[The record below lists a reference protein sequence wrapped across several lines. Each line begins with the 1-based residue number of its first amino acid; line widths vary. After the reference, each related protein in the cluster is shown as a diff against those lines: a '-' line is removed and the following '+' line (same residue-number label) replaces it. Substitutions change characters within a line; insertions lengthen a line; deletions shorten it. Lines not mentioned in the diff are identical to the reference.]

1 MELNQNVQSRLD
13 QIARLPMA
21 ARWGLIG
28 VCAGL
33 VAGGYFLMVYR
44 DTSTRLEKMRA
55 QEFELQRRLSEVR
68 SVAANLHE
76 FEEEIARL
84 ELKLS
89 KVLRQ
94 LPDNKELEVL
104 LTDISNLGK
113 KSGIE
118 IKSFK
123 RKEEI
128 EHGFYAEV
136 PIAIELE
143 GEYQAAPDREHGN
156 AQDQGGEREPRED
169 AAARGRHGHD
179 LPLHRQ
185 EQEGLGLRAGRR
197 GGGA

>member
-1 MELNQNVQSRLD
+1 MELNQNVQSRLE
-13 QIARLPMA
+13 QITRLPVA
-21 ARWGLIG
+21 ARWGIIVG
-28 VCAGL
+28 CAAL
-33 VAGGYFLMVYR
+33 LAVAYYFVVYS

-55 QEFELQRRLSEVR
+55 QEFELQRRLAEVR

-104 LTDISNLGK
+104 LTDISNAGK

-143 GEYQAAPDREHGN
+143 GEYHDVARFFDLLAKL
-156 AQDQGGEREPRED
+156 PRIVNMGTLKMKVSAED
-169 AAARGRHGHD
+169 MEKTRLRV
-179 LPLHRQ
+179 
-185 EQEGLGLRAGRR
+185 EGTATTYRFIGKANK
-197 GGGA
+197 A

>member
-1 MELNQNVQSRLD
+1 VELNQNVQSRLE
-13 QIARLPMA
+13 QITRLPVAVRWSAIVACGALMA
-21 ARWGLIG
+21 
-28 VCAGL
+28 L
-33 VAGGYFLMVYR
+33 VYFLAVYR

-68 SVAANLHE
+68 SIAANLHE

-94 LPDNKELEVL
+94 LPDKKELEVL
-104 LTDISNLGK
+104 LTDISNAGK

-123 RKEEI
+123 RKNEI

-143 GEYQAAPDREHGN
+143 GEFHDVARFFDMLAKL
-156 AQDQGGEREPRED
+156 PRIVNMGTLKMKVASENLEKT
-169 AAARGRHGHD
+169 RLRV
-179 LPLHRQ
+179 
-185 EQEGLGLRAGRR
+185 EGTATTYRFLGKAKK
-197 GGGA
+197 A

>member
-1 MELNQNVQSRLD
+1 MELNPNVQSKLER
-13 QIARLPMA
+13 IAKLRPLARYGLMA
-21 ARWGLIG
+21 GVGLSI
-28 VCAGL
+28 A
-33 VAGGYFLMVYR
+33 AGYFLLVHR
-44 DTSTRLEKMRA
+44 DASARLERLRA

-89 KVLRQ
+89 RVLRQ
-94 LPDNKELEVL
+94 LPDKKELEVL

-123 RKEEI
+123 RKDEV

-143 GEYQAAPDREHGN
+143 GEYHDVARFFDLLAKLPRIVNMGTLKMKVASEDL
-156 AQDQGGEREPRED
+156 ERTR
-169 AAARGRHGHD
+169 
-179 LPLHRQ
+179 LKV
-185 EQEGLGLRAGRR
+185 EGTATTYRFVGKGTKA
-197 GGGA
+197 

>member
-1 MELNQNVQSRLD
+1 MELNQNVQSRLE
-13 QIARLPMA
+13 QLTRLPVA
-21 ARWGLIG
+21 ARWGIIAG
-28 VCAGL
+28 CAAV
-33 VAGGYFLMVYR
+33 VALGYFLLIYR

-123 RKEEI
+123 RKDEI

-143 GEYQAAPDREHGN
+143 GEYHDVARFFDMLAKLPRIVNMATLKMKVADEN
-156 AQDQGGEREPRED
+156 LERTRL
-169 AAARGRHGHD
+169 RV
-179 LPLHRQ
+179 
-185 EQEGLGLRAGRR
+185 EGTATTYRFLGKGKKA
-197 GGGA
+197 

>member
-1 MELNQNVQSRLD
+1 MELNQNVQSRLE
-13 QIARLPMA
+13 QVARLPVA
-21 ARWGLIG
+21 ARWGII
-28 VCAGL
+28 VACAAVVAL
-33 VAGGYFLMVYR
+33 VYFFAVYR
-44 DTSTRLEKMRA
+44 DTSSRLEKMRA
-55 QEFELQRRLSEVR
+55 QEFELQRRLAEVR

-104 LTDISNLGK
+104 LTDISNVGK

-143 GEYQAAPDREHGN
+143 GEYHDVARFFDMLAKLPRIVNMGTLKMKVSTENLETTRLRVEGTATTYRFIGKGN
-156 AQDQGGEREPRED
+156 KA
-169 AAARGRHGHD
+169 
-179 LPLHRQ
+179 
-185 EQEGLGLRAGRR
+185 
-197 GGGA
+197 

>member
-143 GEYQAAPDREHGN
+143 GEYHDVASFFDMLAKL
-156 AQDQGGEREPRED
+156 PRIVNMGTLKIKVASENLEKT
-169 AAARGRHGHD
+169 RLRV
-179 LPLHRQ
+179 
-185 EQEGLGLRAGRR
+185 EGTATTYRFIGKSKKA
-197 GGGA
+197 

>member
-1 MELNQNVQSRLD
+1 MELNQNVQSRLE
-13 QIARLPMA
+13 QITRLPA
-21 ARWGLIG
+21 VARWGIIVG
-28 VCAGL
+28 CAAM
-33 VAGGYFLMVYR
+33 VALGYFLVVYR
-44 DTSTRLEKMRA
+44 DSSARLEKLRA
-55 QEFELQRRLSEVR
+55 QEFELQRRLTEVR

-123 RKEEI
+123 RKDEV

-143 GEYQAAPDREHGN
+143 GGYHDVARFFDMLAKLPRIVNMGTLKMKVTDENLERTRLRVEGTAATYRFIGK
-156 AQDQGGEREPRED
+156 AKK
-169 AAARGRHGHD
+169 A
-179 LPLHRQ
+179 
-185 EQEGLGLRAGRR
+185 
-197 GGGA
+197 

>member
-1 MELNQNVQSRLD
+1 MELNQNLQSRLE
-13 QIARLPMA
+13 QIARLPVA
-21 ARWGLIG
+21 ARWGI
-28 VCAGL
+28 
-33 VAGGYFLMVYR
+33 VAGFGVLMALGYFLAIYR
-44 DTSTRLEKMRA
+44 DASTRLETMRA

-94 LPDNKELEVL
+94 LPDNKELELL
-104 LTDISNLGK
+104 LTDISNVGK

-123 RKEEI
+123 RKDEI

-143 GEYQAAPDREHGN
+143 GEYHDVARFFDMLAKL
-156 AQDQGGEREPRED
+156 PRIVNMGTLQMKVANDSLEKT
-169 AAARGRHGHD
+169 RLRV
-179 LPLHRQ
+179 
-185 EQEGLGLRAGRR
+185 EGTATTFRFIGKGKKA
-197 GGGA
+197 

>member
-1 MELNQNVQSRLD
+1 MELNPNVQSRLE
-13 QIARLPMA
+13 QIARLPA
-21 ARWGLIG
+21 GVRWGIIISIG
-28 VCAGL
+28 ALFAL
-33 VAGGYFLMVYR
+33 VYFLVVYR
-44 DTSTRLEKMRA
+44 DTSTRLDKMRA

-68 SVAANLHE
+68 SIAANLHE
-76 FEEEIARL
+76 FEQEIARL

-104 LTDISNLGK
+104 LTDISNAGK

-123 RKEEI
+123 RKNEV

-143 GEYQAAPDREHGN
+143 GEFHDVARFFDMLAKL
-156 AQDQGGEREPRED
+156 PRIVNMGTLKMKVATENLEKT
-169 AAARGRHGHD
+169 RLRV
-179 LPLHRQ
+179 
-185 EQEGLGLRAGRR
+185 EGTATTYRFLGKGKKA
-197 GGGA
+197 

>member
-1 MELNQNVQSRLD
+1 MELNQNVQSRLE
-13 QIARLPMA
+13 QIPRLPVA
-21 ARWGLIG
+21 ARWGLTAGCG
-28 VCAGL
+28 VLLAL
-33 VAGGYFLMVYR
+33 LYFLVVYR
-44 DTSTRLEKMRA
+44 DTSGRLEKMRA

-68 SVAANLHE
+68 SVAANLHD

-104 LTDISNLGK
+104 LTDISNAGK

-123 RKEEI
+123 RKDEI
-128 EHGFYAEV
+128 EHGFYADV

-143 GEYQAAPDREHGN
+143 GEFHDVARFFDLLAKLPRIVNMGTLKIKVADESLEKTRLRVEGTATTYRFLGKGN
-156 AQDQGGEREPRED
+156 NA
-169 AAARGRHGHD
+169 
-179 LPLHRQ
+179 
-185 EQEGLGLRAGRR
+185 
-197 GGGA
+197 

>member
-1 MELNQNVQSRLD
+1 MELNQNLQSRLE
-13 QIARLPMA
+13 QIARLPVA
-21 ARWGLIG
+21 ARWGI
-28 VCAGL
+28 
-33 VAGGYFLMVYR
+33 VAGFGVLMALGYFLAIYR
-44 DTSTRLEKMRA
+44 DASTRLETMRA

-104 LTDISNLGK
+104 LTDISNVGK

-123 RKEEI
+123 RKDEI

-136 PIAIELE
+136 PIAIELD
-143 GEYQAAPDREHGN
+143 GEYHDIARFFDMLAKLPRIVNMGALKMKVADESL
-156 AQDQGGEREPRED
+156 ERTRL
-169 AAARGRHGHD
+169 RV
-179 LPLHRQ
+179 
-185 EQEGLGLRAGRR
+185 EGTATTYRFIGKAKK
-197 GGGA
+197 A

>member
-1 MELNQNVQSRLD
+1 MQLNQNVQSRLE
-13 QIARLPMA
+13 QISRLPA
-21 ARWGLIG
+21 AVRWGAI
-28 VCAGL
+28 VACGL
-33 VAGGYFLMVYR
+33 VVAGAYFMLVYR
-44 DTSTRLEKMRA
+44 DTNTRLEKMRA

-68 SVAANLHE
+68 SIAANLHE

-104 LTDISNLGK
+104 LTDISNAGK
-113 KSGIE
+113 KSGNE

-123 RKEEI
+123 RKSEI

-143 GEYQAAPDREHGN
+143 GEFHDVARFFDMVGKL
-156 AQDQGGEREPRED
+156 PRIVNMGTLKMKVATENLEKT
-169 AAARGRHGHD
+169 RLRV
-179 LPLHRQ
+179 
-185 EQEGLGLRAGRR
+185 EGTATTYRFLGKGKKA
-197 GGGA
+197 

>member
-1 MELNQNVQSRLD
+1 VELNQNVQSRME
-13 QIARLPMA
+13 QIAKLPA
-21 ARWGLIG
+21 PARYGIIAG
-28 VCAGL
+28 CALL
-33 VAGGYFLMVYR
+33 VAAGYFLLVYR
-44 DTSTRLEKMRA
+44 DTSARLEKLRA

-94 LPDNKELEVL
+94 LPDDRELEVL
-104 LTDISNLGK
+104 LTDISNAGK

-123 RKEEI
+123 RMGEV

-143 GEYQAAPDREHGN
+143 GGYHDIARFFEMVARL
-156 AQDQGGEREPRED
+156 PRIVNMGSLKMKVATANLEET
-169 AAARGRHGHD
+169 RLRV
-179 LPLHRQ
+179 
-185 EQEGLGLRAGRR
+185 EGTATTYRFIGKSPKA
-197 GGGA
+197 

>member
-1 MELNQNVQSRLD
+1 MELNPNVQSRLE
-13 QIARLPMA
+13 QIARLPA
-21 ARWGLIG
+21 GVRWGIIISIG
-28 VCAGL
+28 AL
-33 VAGGYFLMVYR
+33 FALDYFLVVYR
-44 DTSTRLEKMRA
+44 DTSTRLDKMRA

-68 SVAANLHE
+68 SIAANLHE
-76 FEEEIARL
+76 FEQEIARL

-104 LTDISNLGK
+104 LTDISNAGK

-123 RKEEI
+123 RKNEV

-143 GEYQAAPDREHGN
+143 GEFHDVARFFDMLAKL
-156 AQDQGGEREPRED
+156 PRIVNMGTLKMKVATENLEKT
-169 AAARGRHGHD
+169 RLRV
-179 LPLHRQ
+179 
-185 EQEGLGLRAGRR
+185 EGTATTYRFLGKGKKA
-197 GGGA
+197 

>member
-1 MELNQNVQSRLD
+1 MELNQNVQSRLE
-13 QIARLPMA
+13 QITRLPAA
-21 ARWGLIG
+21 ARWGIIAG
-28 VCAGL
+28 CAAL
-33 VAGGYFLMVYR
+33 FALGYFLLVYR
-44 DTSTRLEKMRA
+44 DASTRLERMRA

-104 LTDISNLGK
+104 LTDISNMGK

-123 RKEEI
+123 RKQEI

-143 GEYQAAPDREHGN
+143 GEYHDVARFFDMLARLPRIVNMGTLKMKVAAESLEKTRL
-156 AQDQGGEREPRED
+156 RV
-169 AAARGRHGHD
+169 
-179 LPLHRQ
+179 
-185 EQEGLGLRAGRR
+185 EGTATTYRFIGKGKKA
-197 GGGA
+197 